1 MVLVKTPLHTFLRRH
16 DSRCCSAV
24 IRGTGTDF
32 LDVRQISGMI
42 EIKQFESGSIMKKI
56 LTLVVSAVLIT
67 LMLSGCKVISW
78 LSGTGE
84 YSTWGRISD
93 NPAAA
98 SEEPS
103 DTTEEL
109 SPSTEELSP
118 SAEEPSPAAAVPTV
132 VSDTYAYNSEY
143 IRSSV
148 EMPVISGLA
157 DTATQDKINAAFK
170 EYGDKAKADITRME
184 TECRELVE
192 QNPGLDMVYELMATY
207 RVDYNKNG
215 LLCITLSS
223 YYYQGGAHGGEAR
236 SSYIFDLATGDRL
249 GLADLMK
256 DGSDYRSFIN
266 AAIRQEIDKRVK
278 ENILYEIADFEDI
291 GQTPDFYLSDSAL
304 VFYFQ
309 EYAYFP
315 YAAGIQEF
323 PVAYTDLAG
332 YLNGAYML
340 G

>member
-1 MVLVKTPLHTFLRRH
+1 
-16 DSRCCSAV
+16 
-24 IRGTGTDF
+24 
-32 LDVRQISGMI
+32 
-42 EIKQFESGSIMKKI
+42 
-56 LTLVVSAVLIT
+56 
-67 LMLSGCKVISW
+67 MLSGCKVISW

-84 YSTWGRISD
+84 YSTWGRTSD
-93 NPAAA
+93 NPAA

-103 DTTEEL
+103 D
-109 SPSTEELSP
+109 
-118 SAEEPSPAAAVPTV
+118 AIEPSPAAAAVPTI
-132 VSDTYAYNSEY
+132 VSDTYAYNSQY

-148 EMPVISGLA
+148 EMPVVSGLS
-157 DTATQDKINAAFK
+157 DTAAQDKINAAFK
-170 EYGDKAKADITRME
+170 AYGDKAKADITRME

-192 QNPGLDMVYELMATY
+192 QNPGLDMVYELMAAY

-215 LLCITLSS
+215 LLCVTLSG
-223 YYYQGGAHGGEAR
+223 YYYQGGAHGGEQR

-249 GLADLMK
+249 GLEDLMK

-323 PVAYTDLAG
+323 SVAYTDLAG
-332 YLNGAYML
+332 YLNGAYAL